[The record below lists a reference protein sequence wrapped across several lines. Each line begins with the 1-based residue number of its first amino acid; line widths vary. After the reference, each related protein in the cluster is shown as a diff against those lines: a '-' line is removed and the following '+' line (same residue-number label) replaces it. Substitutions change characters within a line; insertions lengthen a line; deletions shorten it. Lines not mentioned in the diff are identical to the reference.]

1 MWICVNDEEKLGG
14 NRALDAHSDYARL
27 TQVSKTARPGAPAR
41 DLYPGLENRGTW
53 GSSSLHPVLEFES
66 SPMSRVRY
74 FVVLAVCLA
83 LLVPASARTK
93 NKPQSSA
100 GISHDIEAMLDDPE
114 AAHGFWGV
122 YAVSLDSGRPL
133 VAFNSDKLFA
143 PASDAKLFT
152 TAAVFGLIGPDY
164 RFKTTVE
171 TMGTLDKYGRLDA
184 DLVLVGRGDPNL
196 SGRTLPYSMHT
207 ERKAPPIQVL
217 QQLADQLVQHGLKYV
232 DGDIVADD
240 SYFVWERYGEG
251 WSQDDLAREWGAP
264 VSALTINDNV
274 IFVNIMPADRP
285 GERAFLNVTPFPGYY
300 KIENRVITTPGSEP
314 RVVSIN
320 REPGSNQLTF
330 WGTIPQD
337 DPGFGEALAIEDP
350 ADFSAR
356 LFRELL
362 EERGVTIYG
371 HARTRHTELAA
382 TQTFSV
388 TSMASGGGDSTR
400 PPIPTPLVLA
410 SYQSQPLVQD
420 LRVINKVSQN
430 LHAELMLRLLGK
442 EKGNSGSI
450 EGGLEVL
457 RGFLVNAGI
466 KADQFAFY
474 DGSGLSREDLVTPQ
488 AIVTML
494 GYSAKQP
501 WGKAYRD
508 TLPVAGV
515 DGSLADRFRNTV
527 GAGVVRA
534 KTGSLTHV
542 YTLAGYATTR
552 SGDHIA
558 FSIMTNNNNMPT
570 RKALDT
576 IDRMVLRLV
585 DDKK

>member
-1 MWICVNDEEKLGG
+1 
-14 NRALDAHSDYARL
+14 
-27 TQVSKTARPGAPAR
+27 
-41 DLYPGLENRGTW
+41 
-53 GSSSLHPVLEFES
+53 
-66 SPMSRVRY
+66 MSRVRY
-74 FVVLAVCLA
+74 FAVLALCLA
-83 LLVPASARTK
+83 LLVPAFAR
-93 NKPQSSA
+93 NKKKAQSSA
-100 GISHDIEAMLDDPE
+100 AISHDVATILDDAD
-114 AAHGFWGV
+114 AARGFWGID
-122 YAVSLDSGRPL
+122 AISLDTGRTL
-133 VAFNSDKLFA
+133 VALNADKLFT
-143 PASDAKLFT
+143 PASNAKLLT

-171 TMGTLDKYGRLDA
+171 TMGSLDKYGRLNS

-217 QQLADQLVQHGLKYV
+217 QELADQLVQHGLKYV

-274 IFVNIMPADRP
+274 IFVNLMPADRP
-285 GERAFLNVTPFPGYY
+285 GERAFLSITPFPEYY
-300 KIENRVITTPGSEP
+300 KIDNRVITTPAGSEP
-314 RVVSIN
+314 RTVSIN

-330 WGTIPQD
+330 WGNIPQD
-337 DPGFGEALAIEDP
+337 DPGFGESLAIEDP

-362 EERGVTIYG
+362 EERGVAIYG
-371 HARTRHTELAA
+371 RSRTRHTELAS

-400 PPIPTPLVLA
+400 PPNPTPLILA
-410 SYQSQPLVQD
+410 SYQSQPIAQD

-442 EKGNSGSI
+442 EKGTSGSI

-457 RGFLVNAGI
+457 RSFLVNAGI
-466 KADQFAFY
+466 KPDQFVFY

-488 AIVTML
+488 AIVAML
-494 GYSAKQP
+494 RYCSQQP
-501 WGKAYRD
+501 WGKAYED

-515 DGSLADRFRNTV
+515 DGSLADRFRSTPAA
-527 GAGVVRA
+527 GAVRA
-534 KTGSLTHV
+534 KTGSLAHV
-542 YTLAGYATTR
+542 YSLAGYATTR

-558 FSIMTNNNNMPT
+558 FSVMTNNNTMPT
-570 RKALDT
+570 KRVLDSV
-576 IDRMVLRLV
+576 DRIVVRLV